1 MRNDLKGKNLDL
13 EEKPFVGAVKK
24 FIERFSEIAKAAN
37 VGRAIGLVDSKDWVI
52 EELQAEIAKLNK
64 KKKSASD

>member
-1 MRNDLKGKNLDL
+1 MSGSLRIRSESSKRA
-13 EEKPFVGAVKK
+13 EEQGGRA
-24 FIERFSEIAKAAN
+24 RRRTASRASCL
-37 VGRAIGLVDSKDWVI
+37 GRAIGLVDSKDWVI